1 MDTIWRR
8 IIIVTKIDL
17 KGVRAK
23 YYEDTGKETLERSL
37 LM

>member
-1 MDTIWRR
+1 MDTIRRR
-8 IIIVTKIDL
+8 IITMTKIDL
-17 KGVRAK
+17 KGIRAK